1 MSRLAPSRTSESSW
15 AFAFDLASA
24 LVIAVLAV
32 IATLTFRD
40 YGITWDETWH
50 LVYGDFIFDWFA
62 SAGADTSALSYR
74 VDYLYGGG
82 FDLLGSLWRKAMPE
96 SLPDWQAIHL
106 FGALVGVLGLIG
118 TWRLAR
124 HLGGPVAG
132 LAATVMLATTPVW
145 YGHMFNNPKDMPF
158 AVGYVWAIHALCV
171 VAGKLPTVPRRDWIV
186 LSITAGLAMSVRIG
200 GLLVLCYLA
209 AILVVVALVRAHRTG
224 RLEPGMAMLVG
235 LGRPAL
241 RVIIGAWIVMLA
253 FWPWSILDPLRR
265 PLLALG
271 RMSRFTIHERKMP
284 FAGEEMVTTEPRWD
298 YLVHYFGL
306 KLPVLVLVFV
316 LAGLVLVVVAWRRRG
331 LSSLMGT
338 ARGRGLA
345 VLALSIL
352 APPIY
357 AIAARSVLYDGLRH
371 FLFLV
376 PLLCVVAG
384 VAAAALPRFVDGRR
398 AVTGGL
404 VAALVGVMSGRV
416 AMDMRTLHPHQYLYF
431 NQILGGLPGA
441 YLNYDTDYYGNSY
454 KEAFETLADHLWE
467 TEPDVYLNEGYI
479 LHGCIPDFIAMNY
492 LPAGFRWK
500 DREKWR
506 RKKWMKKA
514 RPDFYMGYT
523 RANCHNRFKND
534 PVLLQVER
542 FDTLLNVIR
551 DRRLPED
558 EDDGGEGK
566 KGAKSKTGKKG
577 KKSKKSKAS
586 HRRPLRGK
594 HRSRRRGATWDK
606 PARAGAD
613 SGSDGDH
620 DHDHDDAGD
629 AEGGG

>member
-1 MSRLAPSRTSESSW
+1 MPKRSEGPW

-24 LVIAVLAV
+24 AVIATVAV

-50 LVYGDFIFDWFA
+50 LVYGDFIYDWFS

-106 FGALVGVLGLIG
+106 FGALVGVLGLVG

-124 HLGGPVAG
+124 HLGGPAAG

-171 VAGKLPTVPRRDWIV
+171 VTGKLPTVPRRDWVV
-186 LSITAGLAMSVRIG
+186 LAITAGLAMSVRIG

-209 AILVVVALVRAHRTG
+209 AIVVVFAVSRTHRTG

-241 RVIIGAWIVMLA
+241 RVMIGAWLVMLA

-284 FAGEEMVTTEPRWD
+284 FAGEEMLTTEPRWD

-306 KLPVLVLVFV
+306 KLPVLVLALVAVAVV
-316 LAGLVLVVVAWRRRG
+316 LAVIAWRRRG
-331 LSSLMGT
+331 LFALMAT
-338 ARGRGLA
+338 SRGRGIA
-345 VLALSIL
+345 VLLLAIAL
-352 APPIY
+352 PPLY
-357 AIAARSVLYDGLRH
+357 AITARSVLYDGLRH

-376 PLLCVVAG
+376 PLFCVVAG
-384 VAAAALPRFVDGRR
+384 VAAAALPEMVGGRI

-404 VAALVGVMSGRV
+404 VAALVGAMSGRV
-416 AMDMRTLHPHQYLYF
+416 AMDMRTLHPHQYVYF
-431 NQILGGLPGA
+431 NQIAGGLPGA
-441 YLNYDTDYYGNSY
+441 YLNYDTDYYGNTY
-454 KEAFETLADHLWE
+454 KEAFEVLADHLWE

-479 LHGCIPDFIAMNY
+479 LQGCIPDFIADNY
-492 LPAGFRWK
+492 VPAGFRWK

-523 RANCHNRFKND
+523 RANCHNRYKND

-551 DRRLPED
+551 DRRRPDD
-558 EDDGGEGK
+558 EKAEKATK
-566 KGAKSKTGKKG
+566 K
-577 KKSKKSKAS
+577 KKSKAS

-606 PARAGAD
+606 SEAD
-613 SGSDGDH
+613 TDEDT
-620 DHDHDDAGD
+620 
-629 AEGGG
+629 EGEG